1 MSENNNSK
9 NALGC
14 ILIIVCMV
22 VSILICKPV
31 ISILGDGAYP
41 IIVIVG
47 VLLGKFLSKVFF
59 NENDE

>member
-22 VSILICKPV
+22 VSMLICQPV
-31 ISILGDGAYP
+31 ISILEDGAYP
-41 IIVIVG
+41 IIGIVG
-47 VLLGKFLSKVFF
+47 VSLYKFLSRVFF
-59 NENDE
+59 KENDE

>member
-1 MSENNNSK
+1 MSENSNSK

-22 VSILICKPV
+22 VAMLICKPV

-41 IIVIVG
+41 IIIIVG
-47 VLLGKFLSKVFF
+47 ILLAKFLSKMFF
-59 NENDE
+59 KENDE

>member
-14 ILIIVCMV
+14 VLIIVCMV

-41 IIVIVG
+41 IIGIVG
-47 VLLGKFLSKVFF
+47 VSLGKFLSKVFF
-59 NENDE
+59 KENDE